1 MLQFL
6 ISVLKEHTLK
16 YLLYPHILEYCIVKR
31 DQRSSSP
38 ICSAS
43 ISTRIYLFSE
53 SVILVLINVRIN
65 AGGRLVLGRTDNE
78 IKNIQNTHLK
88 KRLEPQSDGPMH
100 SSSST
105 VPTFS
110 VLSLS
115 KSLVMQN
122 SHLDHDFQL
131 LSSYSPNDYG

>member
-1 MLQFL
+1 MLQFF
-6 ISVLKEHTLK
+6 IPVLKKHMLK

-53 SVILVLINVRIN
+53 SIILVLINVRIN
-65 AGGRLVLGRTDNE
+65 AGTDNE

-122 SHLDHDFQL
+122 SHLDHDFRL